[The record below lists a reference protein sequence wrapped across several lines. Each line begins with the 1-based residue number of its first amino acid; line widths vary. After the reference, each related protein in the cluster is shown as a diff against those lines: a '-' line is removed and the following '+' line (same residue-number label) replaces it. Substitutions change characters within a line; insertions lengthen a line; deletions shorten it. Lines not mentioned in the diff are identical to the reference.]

1 MKIYMEDTISQYE
14 TLLSLPLEKRED
26 FFRYSMMKPFQ
37 NMWSTIKVPL
47 KAKQE
52 NGYDVMM
59 ATKML
64 GYLDIKESDKARKA
78 LNDLKAIKAVDIAE
92 KALKSCIDFSKA
104 FNLEVAAE
112 ELKFGM
118 YIADPE
124 KLKNQN
130 GYCGFG
136 GIPGYVTITIY
147 PNDFNVPRIPSLI
160 AHEFHH
166 NLRFSY
172 FDWNHGDVTLGEYL
186 VVEGLADSFATELY
200 GEEYLGPWVTSID
213 EEDLEY
219 SIHVIREGF
228 HLKGFDAV
236 SSYMFGDEIAKEQ
249 GYSPVGLSPGAG
261 YAVGYHA
268 VQSFMRKNNVTIQE
282 ATLLS
287 AEEII
292 TECGVFKRRAF

>member
-1 MKIYMEDTISQYE
+1 MKIDMEDTLSQYE
-14 TLLSLPLEKRED
+14 ILLSLPLKEREN
-26 FFRYSMMKPFQ
+26 FFRYTMMKPFEE
-37 NMWSTIKVPL
+37 MWHTINVPL
-47 KAKQE
+47 KAKQP

-64 GYLDIKESDKARKA
+64 GYLDIKESDIAKKA
-78 LNDLKAIKAVDIAE
+78 LYDLKTIDALEIAQTALNRCIEFAKAN
-92 KALKSCIDFSKA
+92 
-104 FNLEVAAE
+104 NLEVRAE

-136 GIPGYVTITIY
+136 GIPGYVTITVHLNNYNIS
-147 PNDFNVPRIPSLI
+147 RIPALI

-172 FDWNHGDVTLGEYL
+172 FDWNHGDVTLSEYL
-186 VVEGLADSFATELY
+186 VIEGLADSFATELY

-213 EEDLEY
+213 EEELEY

-228 HLKGFDAV
+228 HLKGFAEV
-236 SSYMFGDEIAKEQ
+236 SSYMFGDEIAKKE

-261 YAVGYHA
+261 YAVGYYA
-268 VQSFMRKNNVTIQE
+268 VQSFMKKNNITIQE

-292 TECGVFKRRAF
+292 TECGVF

>member
-1 MKIYMEDTISQYE
+1 MKINMEDTLSQYE
-14 TLLSLPLEKRED
+14 TLLSISLEKREN
-26 FFRYSMMKPFQ
+26 FFRYTMMKPFES
-37 NMWSTIKVPL
+37 MWNTINVPL

-59 ATKML
+59 ATQML
-64 GYLDIKESDKARKA
+64 GYLDIKESDIARKA
-78 LNDLKAIKAVDIAE
+78 LNELKAIEASDIAH
-92 KALKSCIDFSKA
+92 KALKRCIEFSKA
-104 FNLEVAAE
+104 ANLVVAAE

-124 KLKNQN
+124 KLKNQK

-136 GIPGYVTITIY
+136 GIPGYVTITIH
-147 PNDFNVPRIPSLI
+147 PNDYYVPRIPALI

-172 FDWNHGDVTLGEYL
+172 FDWNHGDVTLGDYL
-186 VVEGLADSFATELY
+186 VIEGLADSFATELY

-213 EEDLEY
+213 EEELDY
-219 SIHVIREGF
+219 SIQVVREGF
-228 HLKGFDAV
+228 HLRGFDEV
-236 SSYMFGDEIAKEQ
+236 NSYMFGDEIAKKE
-249 GYSPVGLSPGAG
+249 GYSPVGLSAGAG

-268 VQSFMRKNNVTIQE
+268 VQSFMKKNNVTIQE

-287 AEEII
+287 TKEII
-292 TECGVFKRRAF
+292 TGCGVF